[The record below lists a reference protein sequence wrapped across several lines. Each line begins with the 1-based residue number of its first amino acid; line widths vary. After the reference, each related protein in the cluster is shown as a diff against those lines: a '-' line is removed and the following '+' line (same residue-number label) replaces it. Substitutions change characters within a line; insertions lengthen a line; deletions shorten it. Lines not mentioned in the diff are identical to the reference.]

1 MLVNETEKLI
11 LCVALNYLEEI
22 IENEVFLRRWVNPIH
37 PYLKTKEGLK
47 EIVDL
52 RKKTYKE
59 GGV

>member
-1 MLVNETEKLI
+1 MRVNETEKLI
-11 LCVALNYLEEI
+11 LYVALNCLEETI
-22 IENEVFLRRWVNPIH
+22 KNEWVNPIH